1 MAGRPTADWD
11 QLLLQSQDLVRSVRG
26 EAAPRAWELS
36 PQSQGSDG
44 TRWQPPCSRGRA
56 LAPPAAA
63 SAGRRRHSNRRLL
76 AWAAVPQEA
85 AFPRV
90 QRDILQV
97 EQYSQKLRSRTARAD
112 ATAETLE
119 ASRLL
124 AHEGLNPRKLTQVG
138 GSACCCHPS
147 SCWVAEG

>member
-1 MAGRPTADWD
+1 MRATMP
-11 QLLLQSQDLVRSVRG
+11 L
-26 EAAPRAWELS
+26 EAAPGLHPPLPAACHRRRSNL
-36 PQSQGSDG
+36 
-44 TRWQPPCSRGRA
+44 PCSLGV
-56 LAPPAAA
+56 
-63 SAGRRRHSNRRLL
+63 LL
-76 AWAAVPQEA
+76 PQEA

-138 GSACCCHPS
+138 PVKCCYC
-147 SCWVAEG
+147 CLLRQQV